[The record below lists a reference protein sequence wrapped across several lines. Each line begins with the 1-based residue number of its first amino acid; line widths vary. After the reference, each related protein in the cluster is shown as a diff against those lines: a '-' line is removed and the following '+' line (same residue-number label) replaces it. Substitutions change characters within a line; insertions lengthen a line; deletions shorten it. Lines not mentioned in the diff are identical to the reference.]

1 VIARPRRRAQPERGL
16 QCAVVEHLAWRAPA
30 DIWRSHFPA
39 GGRRNVIDGVVLK
52 RMGVRAE
59 RVGTK
64 L

>member
-16 QCAVVEHLAWRAPA
+16 QCAVAWRAPA
-30 DIWRSHFPA
+30 DVWWSHFPA